1 MYLTLLYSPL
11 LLGHQQ
17 LNLINNDYDLAMKKI
32 LSIILTSLV
41 LFAPLAHSE
50 GVFGSSG
57 GGLFSSEP
65 EILPV
70 DKAFD
75 FDAKQNGDKLQ
86 LSWVV
91 ADGYYM
97 YKDKLKFKADGATI
111 GEIALPKG
119 KIHHDEYFGEQE
131 VYTSFIE
138 FPVTLKDAKPNSTFT
153 VTFMGCAEGKL
164 CYPPTKRTI
173 KLSEVTQNT
182 SADAAQASTAKTTEQ
197 KQQAPIT
204 EQDKLSQMLSNN
216 SLLITLL
223 IFFGL
228 GIGLALTPCVFP
240 MYPILSGII
249 VGQGEK
255 LSVGRGFALAMTYVQ
270 GMAITYSVLG
280 LIVASAGLKYQA
292 ALQSPVILLTLAAL
306 FVVLSLSMFGLYDLK
321 LPAKWQDKMNSA
333 SNNQKGG
340 KFIGVFVMGAI
351 SGLVASPCT
360 SAPLSGVLI
369 YIAQSGDLALGFL
382 ALYVLSMGMGVP
394 LLIMGASGGKL
405 LPRAGGWMEIVK
417 TVFGFLLI
425 AVSIMM
431 VGRIWT
437 GVVSDV
443 LWAIWG
449 VALTGY
455 LIHQNKKTDFNWKQT
470 TRSVLLTGALLGSFS
485 YGFMSIME
493 SVGFKAPTAERAN
506 VTADEPQQQQGF
518 KRVKTLAELNA
529 EVAKASAQG
538 KVVMFD
544 LYADWCVAC
553 KEFEHVTFADKD
565 VAARMNNMMLL
576 QADVTA
582 NDDDDIELLEH
593 YDVLGL
599 PTIMFFDKQG
609 KVADKYRITGFMG
622 PKDFGAHLDLLLK

>member
-1 MYLTLLYSPL
+1 
-11 LLGHQQ
+11 
-17 LNLINNDYDLAMKKI
+17 MKKI
-32 LSIILTSLV
+32 LSILLTSFV
-41 LFAPLAHSE
+41 LLTPFAHSN
-50 GVFGSSG
+50 GMFDNTG

-70 DKAFD
+70 EKAFD
-75 FDAKQNGDKLQ
+75 FDAKQEGNKLQ
-86 LSWVV
+86 LSWVI

-97 YKDKLKFKADGATI
+97 YKGKLKFKADGATI

-131 VYTSFIE
+131 VYTNFIQ
-138 FPVTLKDAKPNSTFT
+138 FPVTLKDAKAGSTFS

-164 CYPPTKRTI
+164 CYPPTKRTV
-173 KLSEVTQNT
+173 KLNEVDA
-182 SADAAQASTAKTTEQ
+182 SAATAAKSPAKQ
-197 KQQAPIT
+197 QSQAPIT

-292 ALQSPVILLTLAAL
+292 ALQSPVILLILAAL
-306 FVVLSLSMFGLYDLK
+306 FVILSLSMFGLYDLK
-321 LPAKWQDKMNSA
+321 LPAKWQDKMNNA
-333 SNNQKGG
+333 SNKQKGG
-340 KFIGVFVMGAI
+340 NFIGVFVMGAI

-405 LPRAGGWMEIVK
+405 LPRAGSWMEIVK
-417 TVFGFLLI
+417 TIFGFLLI

-455 LIHQNKKTDFNWKQT
+455 LMHQNKKTEFNWKQT
-470 TRSVLLTGALLGSFS
+470 VRSVLLTGALLGSFS

-493 SVGFKAPTAERAN
+493 SLGFQAPTAERSQVAEE
-506 VTADEPQQQQGF
+506 TQQQVF
-518 KRVKTLAELNA
+518 KKVKTLAELKS

-553 KEFEHVTFADKD
+553 KEFEDITFAEKN
-565 VAARMNNMMLL
+565 VESRMNNMVLL
-576 QADVTA
+576 QADVTN
-582 NDDDDIELLEH
+582 NDDDDIEILEH

-609 KVADKYRITGFMG
+609 NAADKYRVTGFMG
-622 PKDFGAHLDLLLK
+622 PKDFADHLDLLLK

>member
-1 MYLTLLYSPL
+1 
-11 LLGHQQ
+11 
-17 LNLINNDYDLAMKKI
+17 MKKL
-32 LSIILTSLV
+32 LSILLTSLV
-41 LFAPLAHSE
+41 LLAPLAHSN
-50 GVFGSSG
+50 GIFNNSS

-70 DKAFD
+70 EKAFD
-75 FDAKQNGDKLQ
+75 FEANQQGNKLK
-86 LSWVV
+86 LSWVI

-97 YKDKLKFKADGATI
+97 YKGKLKFKADGATL

-138 FPVTLKDAKPNSTFT
+138 FPISLKEAKAGSTFT

-164 CYPPTKRTI
+164 CYPPTKRVV
-173 KLSEVTQNT
+173 KLTQV
-182 SADAAQASTAKTTEQ
+182 DASTATADDSTTSDKASTAE
-197 KQQAPIT
+197 KKQAPIT
-204 EQDKLSQMLSNN
+204 QQDKLSQMLSNN

-255 LSVGRGFALAMTYVQ
+255 LSVGKGFALAMTYVQ

-292 ALQSPVILLTLAAL
+292 ALQSPVILLILAAL

-321 LPAKWQDKMNSA
+321 LPAKWQDKMNNA
-333 SNNQKGG
+333 SNTQKGG
-340 KFIGVFVMGAI
+340 NFIGVFVMGAI

-369 YIAQSGDLALGFL
+369 YIAQSGDLVLGFL
-382 ALYVLSMGMGVP
+382 ALYILSMGMGVP

-431 VGRIWT
+431 IGRIWT

-455 LIHQNKKTDFNWKQT
+455 LIHQNKKTEFNWKQT
-470 TRSVLLTGALLGSFS
+470 VRSVLLTGALLGSFS
-485 YGFMSIME
+485 YGFMSMME
-493 SVGFKAPTAERAN
+493 TLGFQAPKAERAQ
-506 VTADEPQQQQGF
+506 VADGSEPQQQQGF
-518 KRVKTLAELNA
+518 KRVKTLAELNT

-553 KEFEHVTFADKD
+553 KEFEHITFADKD
-565 VAARMNNMMLL
+565 VAARMNNMVLL
-576 QADVTA
+576 QADVTK

-593 YDVLGL
+593 FDVLGL

-609 KVADKYRITGFMG
+609 KVTDQYRITGFMG